1 MYQPKK
7 FLSSSPCQNY
17 PSYNCWLQEEPLV
30 TFAKL
35 QFELISLCYY
45 ANETLTNKVFGR
57 TFNKSFKEIFGLG
70 KTIPAMLVSKLSGY
84 QLKDRAKML

>member
-35 QFELISLCYY
+35 QFELISLFYY
-45 ANETLTNKVFGR
+45 ANETLTNKVLGR
-57 TFNKSFKEIFGLG
+57 TFNNPLNKY
-70 KTIPAMLVSKLSGY
+70 SG
-84 QLKDRAKML
+84 